1 MVLQHGADA
10 GIEVVA
16 RIFQTVLDVA
26 HAGHDVECGSGRRGH
41 EHDEAHALEVIRA
54 DADGEGVFL
63 ARQTHEHDELV
74 GAERLDL
81 CARRVD
87 GERLCS
93 CRCRSR
99 RPASCCSCSSRSRRC
114 SARRNVHLNG
124 AARAGALVC
133 FDRNAVELVG
143 NIEVPRH
150 LDVDRV
156 VRDALVVEA
165 VLIGVQLP
173 VDRVLLEGRLV
184 KGGHIVNVLVVSEIR
199 EFGVAVEVYALDD
212 ARVGRRT
219 VVIHVDVY
227 GFVGLDCR
235 SGGLG
240 ALRQRERKQECGRGN
255 AAQLISFIVV
265 FLRVALIIVVL
276 SCGNQVAQT
285 RLAAVE
291 PCLQPH
297 ADALRQ
303 RALRGLGRF
312 DALAVIRLL
321 GQGEAPCRGADCST
335 WRASACGVHD
345 GFRGSADAGAD
356 AAHAAR

>member
-1 MVLQHGADA
+1 MS
-10 GIEVVA
+10 
-16 RIFQTVLDVA
+16 R

-41 EHDEAHALEVIRA
+41 EHDEPHALEVIRA

-87 GERLCS
+87 GERLAHVDAG
-93 CRCRSR
+93 R
-99 RPASCCSCSSRSRRC
+99 ADQHHVVLVVV
-114 SARRNVHLNG
+114 ARVGVRHGVNVHLNG

-143 NIEVPRH
+143 NVEVPRH

-165 VLIGVQLP
+165 VLVGVELP
-173 VDRVLLEGRLV
+173 VDRAILEGRLV
-184 KGGHIVNVLVVSEIR
+184 KGGHIVNVLVVSEIG

-255 AAQLISFIVV
+255 AAQLISFHCRFPPCCSYRCRS
-265 FLRVALIIVVL
+265 FLRK
-276 SCGNQVAQT
+276 S
-285 RLAAVE
+285 
-291 PCLQPH
+291 
-297 ADALRQ
+297 
-303 RALRGLGRF
+303 GRS
-312 DALAVIRLL
+312 D
-321 GQGEAPCRGADCST
+321 APCGGRAVPSAACG
-335 WRASACGVHD
+335 RASAACASRSRA
-345 GFRGSADAGAD
+345 FRCPRRYPGCSGRVKPLPWSRLFHLERVCLWRA
-356 AAHAAR
+356 